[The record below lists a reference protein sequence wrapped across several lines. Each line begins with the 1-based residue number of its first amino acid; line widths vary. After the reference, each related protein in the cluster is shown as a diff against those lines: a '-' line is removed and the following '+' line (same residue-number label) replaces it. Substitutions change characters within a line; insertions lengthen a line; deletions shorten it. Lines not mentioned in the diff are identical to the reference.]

1 MRKQI
6 LLIFIIIFTLTGCAS
21 DKDSNSDSNN
31 NSSTQP
37 SNEVPASDSSSE
49 TAKKEFTLEE
59 LSKYNGKDGQP
70 AYVAVDGIVYDVT
83 DVDAWK
89 DGKHKKG
96 LEAGNDLTENI
107 KESPH
112 GKDVLEKL
120 PVVGTLVE

>member
-1 MRKQI
+1 MKKQI
-6 LLIFIIIFTLTGCAS
+6 LLLFIIIFALSGCS
-21 DKDSNSDSNN
+21 
-31 NSSTQP
+31 
-37 SNEVPASDSSSE
+37 SNEEPNSESDNNKEAVTSSDDDATKGTE
-49 TAKKEFTLEE
+49 EFTLEE

-83 DVDAWK
+83 DVSAWK

-96 LEAGNDLTENI
+96 LEAGNDLTEDI
-107 KESPH
+107 GGSPH

>member
-1 MRKQI
+1 MKKQI
-6 LLIFIIIFTLTGCAS
+6 LLLFIIIFALSGCSSNTEPSGES
-21 DKDSNSDSNN
+21 DNNKEAVTSSDNDA
-31 NSSTQP
+31 TKGT
-37 SNEVPASDSSSE
+37 E
-49 TAKKEFTLEE
+49 EFTLEE

-83 DVDAWK
+83 DVSAWK

-96 LEAGNDLTENI
+96 LEAGNDLTEDI
-107 KESPH
+107 GSSPH